1 MKRIITLFM
10 ALLLLAGCSGK
21 KDKEPTISVPK
32 EEKPAEV
39 KEEEIIEE
47 ESVET
52 EETEPIEEEA
62 TEEEPVVEEETVSE
76 DTIRPDVKEAID
88 AYEAFIDEY
97 CEFMSKYE
105 ESNPAMLVEYMQL
118 IGKLESYSSKMDA
131 MEEDLTD
138 AEYWYYYE
146 VINRCNEKILKI
158 AY

>member
-1 MKRIITLFM
+1 MKRIITLLM
-10 ALLLLAGCSGK
+10 VLLLLAGCSGK
-21 KDKEPTISVPK
+21 KDKEPVISVPK
-32 EEKPAEV
+32 EETPVEV
-39 KEEEIIEE
+39 KEEEIAEKE
-47 ESVET
+47 P
-52 EETEPIEEEA
+52 EETEPIEEEVA
-62 TEEEPVVEEETVSE
+62 EEEPVVEEETVSE

-105 ESNPAMLVEYMQL
+105 ESNPAMLLEYMQL

-146 VINRCNEKILKI
+146 VINRCNEKILKV